1 MTENRVQRPSNT
13 LPYDDAQSL
22 QNFANLLTGHMAY
35 YGYELIEMPIIEDAD
50 LFLTKAGDNVAERL
64 FTFERNGHVLTLR
77 PEFTAAA
84 AHRYITGDQTGAAR
98 WQFKGA
104 IFADYPDDKD
114 RHSQRYSVGA
124 ELIGMAGAMAEAEI
138 IAMAVRGIEQAG
150 ITDWQL
156 VIGHVGLTRQ
166 LLARYGLDPR
176 TQRHILSARND
187 LKRGDDDA
195 KAALMARLDQYLWQT
210 PQQADD
216 DAITQTGTQ
225 SMLDVLLNTS
235 RASATMGG
243 RTRHDIARRLL
254 RKRQQAAQKHQIDDA
269 LHFLQRWMAINAP
282 VDAGIAT
289 IKQEIGD
296 DQHGSVIF
304 AEWLTM
310 LDLLSAA
317 GIDRQRIVIQPDL
330 ARTWDYY
337 TGVVFDLRGADGV
350 TLAGGGRYDEL
361 PRLIGAEND
370 VPAVGFAYRME
381 AIIAGAGNLADDQ
394 PVHRL
399 LYDDATGADAMRWAM
414 ALRGHGVHLI
424 LTPERDDSPFM
435 RVDESGAIHHDGQT
449 FTLTQ
454 IDTLAEIL
462 DGS

>member
-1 MTENRVQRPSNT
+1 MQKPSKT
-13 LPYDDAQSL
+13 FPYDDAQSL
-22 QNFANLLTGHMAY
+22 HNLANRLTGHMAY

-50 LFLTKAGDNVAERL
+50 LFLTKAGDEVAERL
-64 FTFERNGHVLTLR
+64 LTFERNGHVLTLR

-84 AHRYITGDQTGAAR
+84 AHRYITGEQTGAAR
-98 WQFKGA
+98 WGFKGA

-138 IAMAVRGIEQAG
+138 ITMAVRGVEQAG
-150 ITDWQL
+150 IADWQL
-156 VIGHVGLTRQ
+156 VVGHVGLTRQ

-176 TQRHILSARND
+176 TQRHILSSRHE
-187 LKRGDDDA
+187 LKHGGDDA
-195 KAALMARLDQYLWQT
+195 QAALMARLDQYLWQT

-216 DAITQTGTQ
+216 DAISQTGTQ

-269 LHFLQRWMAINAP
+269 LRFLGRWMAINAS
-282 VDAGIAT
+282 VQIGAAAIEA
-289 IKQEIGD
+289 EIGD
-296 DQHGSVIF
+296 DAGGRAIF

-310 LDLLSAA
+310 LDLLEAA
-317 GIDRQRIVIQPDL
+317 GLDRQRIVIQPDL

-337 TGVVFDLRGADGV
+337 TGVVFDVRTANGV
-350 TLAGGGRYDEL
+350 SLAGGGRYDEL
-361 PRLIGAEND
+361 PRLIGAED
-370 VPAVGFAYRME
+370 DIPAVGFAYQIE
-381 AIIAGAGNLADDQ
+381 AIMANADDLADNS
-394 PVHRL
+394 PVYRL
-399 LYDDATGADAMRWAM
+399 LYDDATVAGAMRWAT
-414 ALRGHGVHLI
+414 ALRGRGVRLV
-424 LTPERDDSPFM
+424 LTPERDDAPLLH
-435 RVDESGAIHHDGQT
+435 VDAAGAIHHNGKT